1 MSKFKNERDW
11 KDFGRDDKIMIFVMM
26 ALWAL
31 IETGVFFENK
41 RAINNAQ
48 QNMIKTELVRGR

>member
-11 KDFGRDDKIMIFVMM
+11 SDFGRDDKIMIFVMLAM
-26 ALWAL
+26 WAL

-48 QNMIKTELVRGR
+48 QNMIKTEMVRGR

>member
-11 KDFGRDDKIMIFVMM
+11 KDFGRDDKIMIFVMV

-48 QNMIKTELVRGR
+48 QNMIKTEMVRGR

>member
-11 KDFGRDDKIMIFVMM
+11 SDFGRDDKIMIFVMM

-48 QNMIKTELVRGR
+48 QNMIKTEMVRGR

>member
-1 MSKFKNERDW
+1 MSRFKNERDW
-11 KDFGRDDKIMIFVMM
+11 SDFGHDDKIMIFVMV

-48 QNMIKTELVRGR
+48 KNMIKTEMVRGR

>member
-11 KDFGRDDKIMIFVMM
+11 SDFGRDDKIMIFVMVV
-26 ALWAL
+26 LWAL

-48 QNMIKTELVRGR
+48 KNMIKTEMVRVR